1 MNTNNVNALSF
12 AAMFRRNA
20 ETINAAYRGLT
31 DEERVLYVVECG
43 GLLINFEGTP
53 GKLGGMVATFETATR
68 FTQLEAA
75 KHAANQVRNG
85 EGTRGNVITLGS
97 AMLADMD
104 KALDS
109 AATLEALAE

>member
-20 ETINAAYRGLT
+20 ETLHAAYRGLT
-31 DEERVLYVVECG
+31 EEEQVLYVVEVD
-43 GLLINFEGTP
+43 GLLINFEGEA
-53 GKLGGMVATFETATR
+53 GKIGGMVATFETATR

-75 KHAANQVRNG
+75 KHAAKTVFNG
-85 EGTRGNVITLGS
+85 AGTRGKVITLGS
-97 AMLADMD
+97 AMLADID